1 MELLT
6 KPSLL
11 FLDEPTSGLDPDLD
25 SEVMTKLRD
34 LADDGRTVVVVT
46 HSTLNLHVC
55 DLLLVLAEG
64 GHLAYLGKPEDA
76 LTYFQARS
84 YSEMFHTLKRRAPQ
98 EWAQRFRSSP
108 DYQRYVVGG
117 PAGPGGVRRTNLPPL
132 RQQSIGSQFSTL
144 CRRYLSVIAADR
156 SYLGILVALPVIL
169 AAISRIVPDPDGLG
183 FDPMSAQPQGTAAA
197 AGHRAWVRR

>member
-1 MELLT
+1 MLAELELTEQQHNRGSGQLSGGQRKRTSTALELLT

-76 LTYFQARS
+76 LTYFEARS
-84 YSEMFHTLKRRAPQ
+84 YSEMFHTLKRRSPL
-98 EWAQRFRSSP
+98 EWAQRFRIAAGLPAVRDGRPCRAVATFAGPTFRRCASSRSAASSP
-108 DYQRYVVGG
+108 RC
-117 PAGPGGVRRTNLPPL
+117 AGAT
-132 RQQSIGSQFSTL
+132 
-144 CRRYLSVIAADR
+144 
-156 SYLGILVALPVIL
+156 
-169 AAISRIVPDPDGLG
+169 SR
-183 FDPMSAQPQGTAAA
+183 
-197 AGHRAWVRR
+197 